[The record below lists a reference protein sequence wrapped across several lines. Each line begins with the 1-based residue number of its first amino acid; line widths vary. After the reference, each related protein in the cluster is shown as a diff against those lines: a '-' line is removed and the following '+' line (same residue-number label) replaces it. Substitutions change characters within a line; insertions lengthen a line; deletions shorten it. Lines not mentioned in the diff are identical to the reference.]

1 VDVQKYKSFAV
12 FYPVA
17 FFVTA
22 VTTVAAIAYVTN
34 TVLVESSGSTFDE
47 EIYLQYIGRQV
58 DGTLP
63 FAIAVGCVALF
74 LEYKFL
80 SRLKGRAELEKGLH
94 FTMGTGIMSFA
105 AWLSHAMF
113 HGLSGYYPLISQAV
127 TWLSLI
133 EMVACCILLYIESR
147 RKLSVAVER

>member
-1 VDVQKYKSFAV
+1 MDVQKCKSFIM

-17 FFVTA
+17 FFITA
-22 VTTVAAIAYVTN
+22 VTAVAAIAYVTN
-34 TVLVESSGSTFDE
+34 VVLLESSGSTFDE
-47 EIYLQYIGRQV
+47 EIYLQCIGRQV
-58 DGTLP
+58 DETLP
-63 FAIAVGCVALF
+63 FAIAIGCVALL

-80 SRLKGRAELEKGLH
+80 SRLKERAEIERGLH

-105 AWLSHAMF
+105 VWLSHAMF
-113 HGLSGYYPLISQAV
+113 HGLSGDYPLISQAV

-133 EMVACCILLYIESR
+133 EMMACGTLLYIESR